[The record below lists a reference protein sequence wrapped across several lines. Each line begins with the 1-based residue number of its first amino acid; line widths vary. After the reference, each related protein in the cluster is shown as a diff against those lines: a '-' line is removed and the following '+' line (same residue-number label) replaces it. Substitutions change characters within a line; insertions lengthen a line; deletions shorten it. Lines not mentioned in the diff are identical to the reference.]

1 MEVTMKNLVSYNELS
16 TWEWENQSTT
26 EDKYDQVSDYFQCIS
41 ECDIID
47 HDAKRFCRHILTT
60 N

>member
-26 EDKYDQVSDYFQCIS
+26 EDKYDQVSDYFQCIA
-41 ECDIID
+41 ECNIID

>member
-1 MEVTMKNLVSYNELS
+1 MKNLVSYNELS

-26 EDKYDQVSDYFQCIS
+26 EDKYDQVSDYFQCIA